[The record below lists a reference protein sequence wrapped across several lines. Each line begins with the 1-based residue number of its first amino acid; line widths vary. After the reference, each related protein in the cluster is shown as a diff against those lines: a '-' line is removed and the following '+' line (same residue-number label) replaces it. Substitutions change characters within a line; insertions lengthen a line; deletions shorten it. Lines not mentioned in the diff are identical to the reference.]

1 MIPNKPFKKLEG
13 KIEKI
18 RIPDEDVLNWIG
30 ALTKE
35 GFSEEEIDNILI
47 NLNDTYKKVK
57 QPEKF
62 LLEEILIETKNYIA
76 KKWDVYPT
84 QIFEDFLRRRISD
97 LIDLIINQSKI
108 HKEELSKSQIFDDV
122 KQKVLNLFKKEVDD
136 NMPIVLKELELH
148 F

>member
-1 MIPNKPFKKLEG
+1 MTPNKPFKKLEG

-76 KKWDVYPT
+76 TNWDVYPT

-97 LIDLIINQSKI
+97 LIDLIINQLKI

-122 KQKVLNLFKKEVDD
+122 KQKVLNLFKKEVDH
-136 NMPIVLKELELH
+136 NMPILLKELELH